1 MLFVGLD
8 LAWSTKNAS
17 GIAVIEGDGRKAK
30 LVSSGLIRSD
40 EEILAFLRE
49 KVGTENA
56 LIAIDAPLVV
66 PNEKGRRTAEV
77 IVGDLFRQY
86 DAGAHPANR
95 SHLTSFYGKIRGEV
109 VTELLKKEGFAHS
122 PNLSAHEQT
131 RKFFEVY
138 PHPSMV
144 VLFGLNR
151 IIRYKAKPN
160 REYAERYAAFREYQK
175 HMSAL
180 AGADPPLK
188 LPGSITKVKVGDL
201 KAQKLKDYEDEMDAV
216 FCAYIAYYAW
226 AHPNRC
232 AVLGNLDEGYI
243 LTPIT
248 DSMRRRLEEPK
259 SQKKL

>member
-8 LAWSTKNAS
+8 LAWSTNNAS
-17 GIAVIEGDGRKAK
+17 GIALVEGDSKKAK
-30 LVSSGLIRSD
+30 LISSRLVRSD
-40 EEILAFLRE
+40 DEIRDFLRE
-49 KVGTENA
+49 NVGTANA
-56 LIAIDAPLVV
+56 LVAIDAPLVV
-66 PNEKGRRTAEV
+66 PNEKGRRIAEV

-95 SHLTSFYGKIRGEV
+95 SHLASFYGRIRGETV
-109 VTELLKKEGFAHS
+109 AELLKKEGFAHS
-122 PNLSAHEQT
+122 PNLSVHEQT

-138 PHPSMV
+138 PHPAMV

-180 AGADPPLK
+180 ADADPPLK
-188 LPGSITKVKVGDL
+188 LPSTITKVKVDEL

-248 DSMRRRLEEPK
+248 DSMRRKLEETK

>member
-8 LAWSTKNAS
+8 LAWSTKNGS
-17 GIAVIEGDGRKAK
+17 GIAVVDGDGKRAK
-30 LVSSGLIRSD
+30 LVSYGLVYSD
-40 EEILAFLRE
+40 EEIINYIS
-49 KVGTENA
+49 KSVGKENA
-56 LIAIDAPLVV
+56 LIAIDAPLIV
-66 PNEKGRRTAEV
+66 PNEKGRRIAEV
-77 IVGDLFRQY
+77 IVGDLFRKY

-95 SHLTSFYGKIRGEV
+95 SHLASFYGKIRGEV
-109 VTELLKKEGFAHS
+109 VSELLKKNGFAHS
-122 PNLSAHEQT
+122 PYLAKHEQT

-160 REYAERYAAFREYQK
+160 REYEDRYAAFREYQK
-175 HMSAL
+175 HMAAL
-180 AGADPPLK
+180 AKAD
-188 LPGSITKVKVGDL
+188 LPISLPKELTKQKMEEL
-201 KAQKLKDYEDEMDAV
+201 KAQSLKDYEDKLDGV

-226 AHPNRC
+226 ANPTMC
-232 AVLGNLDEGYI
+232 AVLGSLDEGYI

-248 DSMRRRLEEPK
+248 DSMRRQLEAPK

>member
-17 GIAVIEGDGRKAK
+17 GIAVVDGDGKKGK
-30 LVSSGLIRSD
+30 LVTSGLVHTD
-40 EEILAFLRE
+40 DEILGYLRE
-49 KVGTENA
+49 VVGGKNA
-56 LIAIDAPLVV
+56 LVAIDAPLIV
-66 PNEKGRRTAEV
+66 PNEKGRRIAEV
-77 IVGDLFRQY
+77 IVGDLFRKY

-109 VTELLKKEGFAHS
+109 ITELLKKEGFAHS
-122 PNLSAHEQT
+122 PNLSVYEQT

-138 PHPSMV
+138 PHPAMV
-144 VLFGLNR
+144 VLFDLNR

-175 HMSAL
+175 HLAAL
-180 AGADPPLK
+180 SKADPALK
-188 LPGSITKVKVGDL
+188 LPGEVTKARIDEL
-201 KAQKLKDYEDEMDAV
+201 KAQKLKDYEDEIDAV

-226 AHPNRC
+226 VHPNKC

-248 DSMRRRLEEPK
+248 DTMRRQLEAPK
-259 SQKKL
+259 SQMKL

>member
-8 LAWSTKNAS
+8 LAWSTNNAS
-17 GIAVIEGDGRKAK
+17 GIAVVEGDGKKAK
-30 LVSSGLIRSD
+30 LVSSGLVKSD
-40 EEILAFLRE
+40 EEIINFLRRVIGS
-49 KVGTENA
+49 KNA
-56 LIAIDAPLVV
+56 LIAIDAPLIV
-66 PNEKGRRTAEV
+66 PNEKGRRIAEV
-77 IVGDLFRQY
+77 IVGDLFRKY
-86 DAGAHPANR
+86 DADAHKANR
-95 SHLTSFYGKIRGEV
+95 SHLASFYGEIRGEV
-109 VTELLKKEGFAHS
+109 LTELLKREGFAHS
-122 PNLSAHEQT
+122 PNLSVHEQT

-175 HMSAL
+175 HMAAL
-180 AGADPPLK
+180 AGADPSLK
-188 LPGSITKVKVGDL
+188 LPGSITKVKVDDL
-201 KAQKLKDYEDEMDAV
+201 KGQKLKDYEDEMDAV

-232 AVLGNLDEGYI
+232 AVLGNLDEGYM

-248 DSMRRRLEEPK
+248 DSMRRKLEEPK
-259 SQKKL
+259 SQRKL